1 MFSFMV
7 TSEGGLTTAGY
18 AIAIIAGIVLFLAA
32 IYFAGKNSEKK
43 KLTTR
48 QLVFCAVAMA
58 LAFVT
63 SYLKIFTL
71 PWGGSVT
78 LCSMLFIVLVANW
91 YGVGTGIT
99 VGLAYGI
106 LQFIQEPY
114 VLSFFQV
121 CCDYILAF
129 AALGIAGFFAKQNH
143 GLLKGYIAAVVAR
156 GFFHALGGY
165 LYWMSYMPDNFP
177 KSLTAIYPIV
187 YNYSY
192 LLAEG
197 IITVI
202 VISIPAVSKALTQV
216 KKAALGTSLKPA
228 SFIWYFPV
236 TRQFTLASVKKN
248 RKGTCQSPCNPWA
261 ECKTETLSYVVPLEK
276 FSWCFRSAIF
286 RINNIAVY
294 KNSGLLLCHM
304 EKMSRYFFILL
315 VTMSVISRHCSDIY
329 SATLLIFCCYFP
341 GLLLFST
348 DLVDLELR
356 SHKPSHLPAPASM
369 TFKQVAVV

>member
-78 LCSMLFIVLVANW
+78 LCSMLFIVLIANW

-129 AALGIAGFFAKQNH
+129 AVLGVAGFFAKQSH
-143 GLLKGYIAAVVAR
+143 GLLKGYIAAVIAR
-156 GFFHALGGY
+156 GAFHALGGY

-177 KSLTAIYPIV
+177 KSLTAVYPIV

-202 VISIPAVSKALTQV
+202 VISIPAVSKALAQV
-216 KKAALGTSLKPA
+216 KKTAQGT
-228 SFIWYFPV
+228 
-236 TRQFTLASVKKN
+236 TL
-248 RKGTCQSPCNPWA
+248 
-261 ECKTETLSYVVPLEK
+261 
-276 FSWCFRSAIF
+276 
-286 RINNIAVY
+286 
-294 KNSGLLLCHM
+294 
-304 EKMSRYFFILL
+304 
-315 VTMSVISRHCSDIY
+315 
-329 SATLLIFCCYFP
+329 
-341 GLLLFST
+341 
-348 DLVDLELR
+348 
-356 SHKPSHLPAPASM
+356 
-369 TFKQVAVV
+369 